1 MADAIVTERGPVDD
15 ISQESEGS
23 ERDIDVFLKKV
34 VKQFNRAESKEAD
47 NRAQALDDLK
57 FKAGDQWPQQYRASR
72 TMDNRPCLTINK
84 MKTFV
89 HQVTNDQR
97 QNRPAI
103 NVSPVGDKSDPETAK
118 MLKGLIRQIERQS
131 NADVA
136 YDTGFDSA
144 VSNGWGYW
152 RVFTDYE
159 DDDTF
164 DQVIK
169 IGRIRNPFRVYL
181 DPDSQ
186 EPDGSDAKWGFISD
200 LMLRTEFEDEWPD
213 ADPMAWSEGGVGDEY
228 KAWSTTTHIRI
239 AEYFCVET
247 EERNLIALTNGHV
260 GWEDELADELMTQIQ
275 ADPDLIQ
282 DERVVQVR
290 KIKWYKLT
298 AKDILEEN
306 DWAGK
311 WIPIVKCIGDEVDIE
326 GKVTYAGLVRDAKD
340 AQRMYNFWVTS
351 ETEQVALAP
360 IAPYIVEEGQIE
372 GHEERWKN
380 ANRKA
385 YPYLQY
391 KGTSVGG
398 KPAPP
403 PQRQQFAGPPA
414 GVVQAKIS
422 AAQDMQA
429 TTGIRFDATLQ
440 ERTYDE
446 SGKALRE
453 LKRTGD
459 LGNFHYVD
467 NLSRSLRHTGRILID
482 LIPKIY
488 DTPRVLTIL
497 REDGSEERVKIDPT
511 LGKPHA
517 SQNLPDGRVERL
529 YNPKLGDY
537 DVAVTVGPSYATKR
551 AEAADS
557 MLAFMKAVPQSG
569 PLIGDLIAK
578 NMDWP
583 GAEEIGSR
591 LASMLPPHL
600 LDKKLDQLPP
610 EAKALVSSLMQQM
623 QQLKQ
628 EHDKAVALLG
638 DKEADRQI
646 DRQALANDREKIER
660 DFEAKLTKI
669 AADMDAKL
677 MACMPQPE
685 DKSSDQALAVEKIS
699 ADFEAK
705 VLKIIADLE
714 AKRLEHDHKME
725 LALLTHQS
733 SMEQQKQSS
742 KDEKGLRR
750 SDDLA
755 KFEKVN
761 DKLMSRIDA
770 LEGQIKGMDEIEI
783 HFDRDPKTN
792 RIAKARR
799 VKRAL
804 Q

>member
-1 MADAIVTERGPVDD
+1 MAGPIQTDRKPDEDDYDEKTEQGQDVKIAKIVKR
-15 ISQESEGS
+15 
-23 ERDIDVFLKKV
+23 
-34 VKQFNRAESKEAD
+34 FNRAESQESR
-47 NRAQALDDLK
+47 NRQMAVEDLR
-57 FKAGDQWPQQYRASR
+57 FKAGDQWPEQVRASR
-72 TMDNRPCLTINK
+72 TLEKRPCLTINK

-89 HQVTNDQR
+89 HQITNDQR

-103 NVSPVGDKSDPETAK
+103 NVSPVGDKSDPETAQ
-118 MLKGLIRQIERQS
+118 MLKGLIRQIERQC

-136 YDTGFDSA
+136 YDTAFDNA

-152 RVFTDYE
+152 RILTDYE

-164 DQVIK
+164 DQVVKIARIK
-169 IGRIRNPFRVYL
+169 NPFRVYL
-181 DPDSQ
+181 DTDSE

-200 LMLRTEFEDEWPD
+200 MIPREEFKEMFPD
-213 ADPMAWSEGGVGDEY
+213 AHDYPWEEGGIGDEY
-228 KAWSTTTHIRI
+228 KNWSTSSHIRI
-239 AEYFCVET
+239 AEYFCVEN
-247 EERNLIALTNGHV
+247 EERKLVHLANGHV
-260 GWEDELADELMTQIQ
+260 GFEDELDESLKD
-275 ADPDLIQ
+275 AERV
-282 DERVVQVR
+282 DERDVQQR

-298 AKDILEEN
+298 AKEILEEQ
-306 DWAGK
+306 DWPGK
-311 WIPIVKCIGDEVDIE
+311 WIPIVKVIGDEIDIE
-326 GKVTYAGLVRDAKD
+326 GKTNLAGLIRDAKD

-351 ETEQVALAP
+351 ETELIALAP
-360 IAPYIVEEGQIE
+360 KAPWVMEEGQIE
-372 GHEERWKN
+372 GHEQRWKE
-380 ANRKA
+380 ANNKSL
-385 YPYLQY
+385 PYLLY
-391 KGTSVGG
+391 KGVNLAG

-446 SGKALRE
+446 SGRALRE

-467 NLSRSLRHTGRILID
+467 NLSRSLKHTGRILID

-497 REDGSEERVKIDPT
+497 REDGSEERVKVDPNLQT
-511 LGKPHA
+511 PHG
-517 SQNLPDGRVERL
+517 QRQTHDGRLERL

-537 DVAVTVGPSYATKR
+537 DVAVTVGPSFATKR

-628 EHDKAVALLG
+628 EHDKAVAMLG
-638 DKEADRQI
+638 DKEKDREI
-646 DRQALANDREKIER
+646 DRMSVMNDRESIAKDYEAKMTKVQA
-660 DFEAKLTKI
+660 DFEAKI
-669 AADMDAKL
+669 AALQVKMAEGNGQGAHTEHQLAKV
-677 MACMPQPE
+677 Q
-685 DKSSDQALAVEKIS
+685 

-705 VLKIIADLE
+705 VAQMQLQFHTDLLKMGKDLQIAQMQQDMKAREMASKEPDLTKYDKENEKLHTQVKELE
-714 AKRLEHDHKME
+714 ARM
-725 LALLTHQS
+725 
-733 SMEQQKQSS
+733 
-742 KDEKGLRR
+742 KDM
-750 SDDLA
+750 
-755 KFEKVN
+755 N
-761 DKLMSRIDA
+761 D
-770 LEGQIKGMDEIEI
+770 IEI
-783 HFDRDPKTN
+783 HFERDPKTN
-792 RIAKARR
+792 RIAKAKR
-799 VKRAL
+799 VKRTTV